1 MIAVSSLVEAA
12 GLCTTVCIVLDP
24 GPWSPQLG
32 REDHQVRTLPQPG
45 IPLRRTK
52 QDRVRSETFILCL
65 SLLPHGSQLS
75 IRVRMLVCHAGLL
88 QGTVHTCAQA
98 LAFLILLPSP
108 RPGS

>member
-1 MIAVSSLVEAA
+1 MIAISSLIEAA

-32 REDHQVRTLPQPG
+32 REDTPPQPG

-65 SLLPHGSQLS
+65 SLLAHGSQLS